1 VHSVSLCLSSVPRFS
16 VHYIRVAPP
25 SVTHY
30 LTFAGIERDEVHS
43 FWTVEGNVICNHHH
57 GVIAGFMYING
68 DHRRSPPI
76 TSVLHEAIL
85 ATTVWI
91 RHSSPHLLILLYF
104 DICRVLYDP
113 ALLGSGSQGEY
124 VCSPL
129 WPHRMTLFFGTR

>member
-43 FWTVEGNVICNHHH
+43 FWTVEGSVICNHHH

-76 TSVLHEAIL
+76 T
-85 ATTVWI
+85 TFWI
-91 RHSSPHLLILLYF
+91 RHSSPHLLILLHF

-113 ALLGSGSQGEY
+113 ALLGSGSQGE
-124 VCSPL
+124 
-129 WPHRMTLFFGTR
+129 